1 MVTRGITDLF
11 TILNDC
17 ETRVGGGEVG
27 GVDLP
32 NYWQPVHKP
41 ASLPENNTVMLGLL
55 TESDSHDGGLTN
67 YVQTGSS
74 GQCKVLINLLDQFF

>member
-1 MVTRGITDLF
+1 MVTRRITLKLVTRIAKEVVTRGITNLF

-32 NYWQPVHKP
+32 DHWQPVHKP
-41 ASLPENNTVMLGLL
+41 ASLPENN
-55 TESDSHDGGLTN
+55 
-67 YVQTGSS
+67 
-74 GQCKVLINLLDQFF
+74 